1 MVNRIEST
9 QKFDEQY
16 RSRVIKRV
24 RKLFDEQFALFKKN
38 PHDPR
43 LNRHTL
49 DHQWSGYES
58 FNVDDD
64 YRVIFK
70 ERRGKYMFIAFG
82 NHDQLYR
89 PWKKTK
95 QKSGR

>member
-1 MVNRIEST
+1 MVNKIEFT
-9 QKFDEQY
+9 EDFDEQY
-16 RSRVIKRV
+16 RSRIMKRV
-24 RKLFDEQFALFKKN
+24 RKLFDAQFALFKKN

-43 LNRHTL
+43 LNRHAL

-58 FNVDDD
+58 FNVNDD

-70 ERRGKYMFIAFG
+70 EKRDKYVLVAFG

-89 PWKKTK
+89 PWKRGKK
-95 QKSGR
+95 